1 MFKQNQKIK
10 FNDGVNEGT
19 GKICG
24 IALTAQ
30 STIGTT
36 YIIEL
41 DNQINGYSYT
51 HLVCAELYMQPLSSI
66 VKSNVAT
73 DRKDSP
79 HHHTNRLD

>member
-1 MFKQNQKIK
+1 MFKQNQKVK

-24 IALTAQ
+24 RK
-30 STIGTT
+30 IGQYLS

-41 DNQINGYSYT
+41 DSTINGYPYT
-51 HLVCAELYMQPLSSI
+51 HLVCAELYIQLVSS
-66 VKSNVAT
+66 KLNVAV